1 MQLVLEGIELQFDR
15 YLAEGIATFILVFV
29 GAGAVLINIATNN
42 GLGIV
47 GIAFAHGLALM
58 AGLYAI
64 MHISGGHINPA
75 VTVAMWATRKIKS
88 VAAVGYIVAQLIG
101 AAIAAGLLKVIFT
114 FAPAQ
119 AYLGTPQ
126 LANLVTPT
134 TGVLIE
140 AMLTAFLVFVIFA
153 TAVDKRGSEHHAPLA
168 IGVTLLFGH
177 LFGLALTGS
186 AMNPARAFGPALVS
200 GYWVNQ
206 AIYWVGPIIG
216 ALVAAF
222 VYQYGLMGRKAESK
236 AKK

>member
-1 MQLVLEGIELQFDR
+1 MFDK
-15 YLAEGIATFILVFV
+15 YLAEGIATLILVFV
-29 GAGAVLINIATNN
+29 GAGSVLVNVSTNN
-42 GLGIV
+42 GLGIL

-75 VTVAMWATRKIKS
+75 VTIAMWATKKIKS
-88 VAAVGYIVAQLIG
+88 SVAVGYIIAQLIG
-101 AAIAAGLLKVIFT
+101 AAIAASLLGFIFT
-114 FAPAQ
+114 FSPSA

-140 AMLTAFLVFVIFA
+140 ALLTAFLVFVIFA
-153 TAVDKRGSEHHAPLA
+153 TAVDKRASEHHAPLA

-177 LFGLALTGS
+177 IFGLALTGS

-200 GYWVNQ
+200 GYWANQ

-216 ALVAAF
+216 ALIAAF
-222 VYQYGLMGRKAESK
+222 VYEYGLMGKKTEIKTAPKTVPRK
-236 AKK
+236 